1 MSSKILNIV
10 LFCFLSL
17 SIANKA
23 NAGLLV
29 VGDLYED
36 SLQSGLYWEYV
47 GSFDLTD
54 VSVQVGT
61 PSSLNGIQAALL
73 HFSGLT
79 ANEIALST
87 NIESDYANI
96 EDFLVNHQAFYD
108 TYNGGA
114 LGVSGIVEKVEN
126 ILPTD
131 FNGNTFYDSLGD
143 LSANVHDR
151 ASSRDEI
158 DFLKDLGIT
167 NLPALYVNHVFKSV
181 SVPEPSTLAIFTLAI
196 IGLMMSRRLK
206 PF

>member
-151 ASSRDEI
+151 ASSIDEI
-158 DFLKDLGIT
+158 DFLKVLGIT
-167 NLPALYVNHVFKSV
+167 NLPPLYVNHVFKSV

-196 IGLMMSRRLK
+196 IGLMSRRLK
-206 PF
+206 HF